1 MFCCKAGLTLAY
13 NYLEKHYEEYLKSK
27 TSGGEARRLRWRKQ
41 LKAQQARQKSEAQQ
55 TKKDE

>member
-1 MFCCKAGLTLAY
+1 MAD
-13 NYLEKHYEEYLKSK
+13 NYLEKQYEEYLKSK

-41 LKAQQARQKSEAQQ
+41 LKAQQARQKSEARQ

>member
-1 MFCCKAGLTLAY
+1 MAD
-13 NYLEKHYEEYLKSK
+13 NYLEKQYEEYLKSK

-41 LKAQQARQKSEAQQ
+41 LKAQQARPKLEAHQ